1 MTDTRDPQPVLPQT
15 VLPQTVLPQ
24 TVLPQTVADVVRR
37 FARETPDA
45 RALTFVDAHATKT
58 TQTFAE
64 LNERSSKT
72 ANALLDAGVGHGER
86 VAILAINAPV
96 FFELGFATSKIG
108 AALVGLNWRLAPL
121 EIEAIL
127 ADAGATLLI
136 VDRELDHQ
144 LTDGVRAMDGI
155 EIVTDLEW
163 QARVDA
169 ADAADP
175 RHDVSGDDIV
185 FILYT
190 SGTTGVPKGAQ
201 LTNHNMVHT
210 TLIASQPYRMTS
222 ASTNLVAMPL
232 FHVGGMGY
240 GLSGF
245 CVGGHTVLRRD
256 ADPTAIIDNMETE
269 RVTHAFFVPAV
280 IQMLLDV
287 PGADEADLSSMEV
300 MVYGAAPIG
309 DAVLRRAISVFGC
322 GFLQAYGMTETAGAI
337 VGLDPEDHDPD
348 GDRAHLLRSCG
359 RAFPWVEIRL
369 VDPDSIANGT
379 PTDVEHGQ
387 VGEIWTRSAQN
398 TPGYRNRPEATAEAL
413 TSDGWL
419 RTGDAAYGD
428 ENGYL
433 FLFDRFKDMI
443 VSGAENVYP
452 AEVENVL
459 YDHPDIAEVAVIG
472 VPDEKWGET
481 VKAIAVAR
489 PGHTIEA
496 DSLIEL
502 CQSRL
507 AKYKCPTSVDVV
519 DVLPRNAS
527 GKVLKTELREPY
539 WAGQDRRIS

>member
-1 MTDTRDPQPVLPQT
+1 MAELPA
-15 VLPQTVLPQ
+15 
-24 TVLPQTVADVVRR
+24 TVAEVIRR
-37 FARETPDA
+37 FANETPDA
-45 RALTFVDAHATKT
+45 RALTFVDQSGDRHA
-58 TQTFAE
+58 QTYAE
-64 LNERSSKT
+64 LDARSSKT
-72 ANALLDAGVGHGER
+72 ANALLHAGVRHGER
-86 VAILAINAPV
+86 VAILAHNAPV
-96 FFELGFATSKIG
+96 FFELGFAASKIG

-136 VDRELDHQ
+136 VDRELESL
-144 LTDGVRAMDGI
+144 LTPAAKDVEGMT
-155 EIVTDLEW
+155 IVTDLDWGE
-163 QARVDA
+163 QVDA
-169 ADAADP
+169 ADDSDP
-175 RHDVSGDDIV
+175 RHEVSGDDIV

-190 SGTTGVPKGAQ
+190 SGTTGLPKGAQ

-210 TLIASQPYRMTS
+210 TLIAEGPYRMTS

-256 ADPTAIIDNMETE
+256 AEPVAIIDDMQREH
-269 RVTHAFFVPAV
+269 VTHAFFVPAV

-287 PGADEADLSSMEV
+287 PGVDDADLSAMEV

-337 VGLDPEDHDPD
+337 VGLPPEDHDPD
-348 GDRAHLLRSCG
+348 GDRAGLLRSCG
-359 RAFPWVEIRL
+359 KPFDWVEVRL
-369 VDPDSIANGT
+369 VDPSSIASGE
-379 PTDVEHGQ
+379 PADVKPGQ

-398 TPGYRNRPEATAEAL
+398 TPGYRNRAEATADAI
-413 TSDGWL
+413 TVDGWL

-428 ENGYL
+428 EDGYL

-472 VPDEKWGET
+472 VPSDKWGET

-496 DSLIEL
+496 QSLIDL
-502 CQSRL
+502 CRSRL
-507 AKYKCPTSVDVV
+507 ARYKCPTSVDVV
-519 DVLPRNAS
+519 DALPRNAS

-539 WAGQDRRIS
+539 WAGHERRIS

>member
-1 MTDTRDPQPVLPQT
+1 MTDTRGPQT
-15 VLPQTVLPQ
+15 PLPETVLTQTVLPQ

-144 LTDGVRAMDGI
+144 LTDGVRAMD
-155 EIVTDLEW
+155 
-163 QARVDA
+163 
-169 ADAADP
+169 
-175 RHDVSGDDIV
+175 
-185 FILYT
+185 LYT

-507 AKYKCPTSVDVV
+507 AKYKCPTSVEVV